1 MTTPVAQVR
10 SRVPRIAEAAVERA
24 RLTVVPRGTTR
35 APRMPFV
42 TLVSLLLVS
51 GVVGL
56 LLFNTHMQ
64 QGSFVTTSL
73 EARATALAAK
83 QESLQMTMDRMRDPQ
98 RVATRAKRL
107 GMVPAANPAFL
118 RLEDGAVL
126 GQPTVARAE
135 DGVRIT
141 PAPTPKPAALRPEPV
156 VLEVPRTVLRGRSG
170 GTARRDAGGARGS
183 DTLGANRTGR
193 GGEPSR

>member
-1 MTTPVAQVR
+1 MSTPVAQVR

-24 RLTVVPRGTTR
+24 RLTVVPRGATR

-42 TLVSLLLVS
+42 TLVSVLLVS

-64 QGSFVTTSL
+64 NGSFVTTSL

-98 RVATRAKRL
+98 RVAARAKRL
-107 GMVPAANPAFL
+107 GMVPAASPAFL
-118 RLEDGAVL
+118 RLSDGQVL
-126 GQPTVARAE
+126 GNPAAALPE

-141 PAPTPKPAALRPEPV
+141 PVPTPKPRSLQPAPV
-156 VLEVPRTVLRGRSG
+156 VLESPRAVIRREADGPGRGRER
-170 GTARRDAGGARGS
+170 AQ
-183 DTLGANRTGR
+183 
-193 GGEPSR
+193 